1 MRNSETQNLYSSV
14 NPTDDQA
21 GAMMS
26 CSPESS
32 SNNIST
38 RNDQRGQGYQSTCS
52 IETDAEPY
60 TSSVNNDLENERG
73 MI

>member
-21 GAMMS
+21 GAMTS
-26 CSPESS
+26 C

-60 TSSVNNDLENERG
+60 TSSINNDLENERG